1 MDVWIIGI
9 FVALVCL
16 IISRKKSTT
25 TNKVDTIFY
34 IFCVEAFVFLIAY
47 FFTYNERYKE
57 AWFILLFLEGLI
69 LVTKRVTRKKNK
81 N

>member
-16 IISRKKSTT
+16 IIGKKKSTI
-25 TNKVDTIFY
+25 TNKADTIFY
-34 IFCVEAFVFLIAY
+34 ILSLEAFVFFIAY
-47 FFTYNERYKE
+47 FFTYNERYKK
-57 AWFILLFLEGLI
+57 AWIILLFLEVLI
-69 LVTKRVTRKKNK
+69 LVIKRVTRKKNK